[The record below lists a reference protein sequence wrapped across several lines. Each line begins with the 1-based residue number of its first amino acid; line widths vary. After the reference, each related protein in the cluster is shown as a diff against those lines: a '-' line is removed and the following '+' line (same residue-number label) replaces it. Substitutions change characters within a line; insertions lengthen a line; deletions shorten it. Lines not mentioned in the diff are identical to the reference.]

1 MRILL
6 LLVIIF
12 TCVGCTNDDVIRGNK
27 ASFTKVYS
35 NILSRSFDIQ
45 REKSAASDTI
55 YDREWLSKFTQ
66 PIIGISA
73 PKRSEQAALVAL
85 GNQDEKLTWVSAD
98 GISVSFAN
106 GILIATRGYSQDL
119 MESRHGDQ
127 FSLFT
132 RNTKKHFKTHRYLDG
147 QNGYIELNFSC
158 SFKSINNN
166 VSYLLDIKL
175 KTTKFTESCT
185 AGTFRHINEYHVLPK
200 TNIVI
205 KSKQWVSESNGY
217 ILVYNYYAFQNNLF

>member
-6 LLVIIF
+6 LLIIFF
-12 TCVGCTNDDVIRGNK
+12 TCVGCTNDDIIRGNK
-27 ASFTKVYS
+27 ASFAKIYS
-35 NILSRSFDIQ
+35 NIVSRSFNVQ
-45 REKSAASDTI
+45 QKKRSPSETI
-55 YDREWLSKFTQ
+55 YNKEWLSKFTQ

-73 PKRSEQAALVAL
+73 PKSSEQAALVAL

-98 GISVSFAN
+98 GISISFVN

-119 MESRHGDQ
+119 METRHGNP
-127 FSLFT
+127 FTLFT
-132 RNTKKHFKTHRYLDG
+132 KNSIKHFKTHRYLDG
-147 QNGYIELNFSC
+147 QNEYIELKFSC

-166 VSYLLDIKL
+166 VSSILNIKI
-175 KTTKFTESCT
+175 KTTKFIERCT